1 MIADNF
7 CPGNDNLFEASKNK
21 DWSGPVVRRA
31 NVKKSNALDFKK
43 SFNFELSCS
52 GEIFSF
58 EKVKC

>member
-1 MIADNF
+1 
-7 CPGNDNLFEASKNK
+7 
-21 DWSGPVVRRA
+21 VRRA

>member
-1 MIADNF
+1 MIAGNF
-7 CPGNDNLFEASKNK
+7 CPGNDNLFEAGRIKT
-21 DWSGPVVRRA
+21 GPVVRRA